1 MDDGGR
7 TSLQL
12 ADEAM
17 EAGNVDTAIVEL
29 SAAVRRFTADGDNRS
44 AALASA
50 RLGDL
55 FHNVLG
61 NRVAARSWFT
71 RAMRLV
77 EAEEPCVEQGWAA
90 IAMLGCEVDDPDVLW
105 QRATYALERARRF
118 GDIDLE
124 IKALADAGLALVQAG
139 RLVEGMEMLDESMA
153 LACAGGTTDPY
164 ALGKSV
170 CSFYT
175 ACGYTADFERVASWS
190 ATFRQRGII
199 NPEPGPGLFLTGH
212 CDSVRATLL
221 CHLGRWSEAEEVLVR
236 THGLIVDTMPGAAYH
251 TPVALAELRLLQ
263 GRLDEAEALL
273 LGRDDSIHALLPT
286 ARLLLERGDLDLA
299 CAAARRGL
307 RLMAADRLRV
317 PKLLAVVVEAELRK
331 GELDAAAEASDE
343 LDARVAGLG
352 VPAATA
358 EAARVRALVLAA
370 QGSAVAAVEALRGG
384 LDALAGT
391 DLSYLRMVLH
401 LALARVLQGTDRAPA
416 EHEARLARTL
426 LEQLDVTLAPDD
438 VDLLAQLCSVSAPPR
453 APIARVAVLV
463 QGGPWWTAGCG
474 DTRVRLRDTKG
485 LRYLAELV
493 AHPGVERHVIDLVD
507 LVEGVAPDGPD
518 RRALGDAGEVVDAS
532 ARVAYRRRIEALRN
546 GVEDALDAEDDHR
559 AAQLQSDLDD
569 LVAELARAFGLGGR
583 DRRAASTA
591 EKARLNVT
599 RALRSALAKLT
610 EALPEAGATLD
621 RRTRTGT
628 FCAYEPQADDIVRW
642 DVQRALNGIA
652 AR

>member
-1 MDDGGR
+1 MDDDGR

-17 EAGNVDTAIVEL
+17 GAGDLDTAIVQL
-29 SAAVRRFTADGDNRS
+29 SAAVRTFTAGGDNRS

-77 EAEEPCVEQGWAA
+77 EAEDPCVEQGWAA
-90 IAMLGCEVDDPDVLW
+90 IAMIGCEVDDPDVLW

-153 LACAGGTTDPY
+153 LVCAGGSNDPY
-164 ALGKSV
+164 ALAKSV

-199 NPEPGPGLFLTGH
+199 DIAPGPGLFLTGH

-221 CHLGRWSEAEEVLVR
+221 CHLGRWSEAEQVLVR
-236 THGLIVDTMPGAAYH
+236 THNLILETMPGAAYH

-263 GRLDEAEALL
+263 GRLDEAETLL
-273 LGRDDSIHALLPT
+273 LGRDDSIQALLPT
-286 ARLLLERGDLDLA
+286 ARLLLERDELDLA
-299 CAAARRGL
+299 CAAAHRGL

-317 PKLLAVVVEAELRK
+317 PKLLAVVVEAELRR
-331 GELDAAAEASDE
+331 GQIDAAAGAAAE
-343 LDARVAGLG
+343 LDSRVAGLG

-370 QGSAVAAVEALRGG
+370 RGDSTAATEALRDG

-401 LALARVLQGTDRAPA
+401 LTLARVLQETDRAA
-416 EHEARLARTL
+416 AADEARLASRL
-426 LEQLDVTLAPDD
+426 LEQLDVVLSTVDA
-438 VDLLAQLCSVSAPPR
+438 DLLARLCPTPGTPR
-453 APIARVAVLV
+453 APVARAALLV
-463 QGGPWWTAGCG
+463 QDGPWWTAGCG
-474 DTRVRLRDTKG
+474 DTKVRLRDSKG
-485 LRYLAELV
+485 LRYLAELI
-493 AHPGVERHVIDLVD
+493 AHPGVERHAIDLVD

-518 RRALGDAGEVVDAS
+518 RHALGDAGHVVDAS
-532 ARVAYRRRIEALRN
+532 ARAAYRRRIEDLRT
-546 GVEDALDAEDDHR
+546 GVEDALDAEDDDR
-559 AAQLQSDLDD
+559 AARLQTELDD
-569 LVAELARAFGLGGR
+569 LVAELARSFGLGGR
-583 DRRAASTA
+583 DRRASSTA

-599 RALRSALAKLT
+599 RALRAALAKLI
-610 EALPEAGATLD
+610 EALPEPGAALD
-621 RRTRTGT
+621 RRIRTGT
-628 FCAYEPQADDIVRW
+628 FCAYEPQVDDIVRW
-642 DVQRALNGIA
+642 DVQRALNGTA
-652 AR
+652 LR